1 MIEIKKEAIVLDRA
15 TKEIQFK
22 QTPIIQCIGVT
33 NFSLLEMYSDETP
46 KLQEIISTEDKPI
59 KRIAYDKLTTIAK
72 KELEKAIET
81 IVLNNQERFVA
92 FFNNARPINARRHQL
107 DLLPMIGKKHR
118 MALMEHLEKKGPIK
132 TLDELKNIELFP
144 DPVKVII
151 NRVITEIENNQ
162 DEKFFLFTIPII
174 KKF

>member
-46 KLQEIISTEDKPI
+46 KLQETISTEDKPI
-59 KRIAYDKLTTIAK
+59 KRITYDKLTTIAK

-81 IVLNNQERFVA
+81 IVSNNQERFVN

-118 MALMEHLEKKGPIK
+118 MALIEYLEKNGPFK
-132 TLDELKNIELFP
+132 TFEDLKKIELFP
-144 DPVKVII
+144 DPAKII
-151 NRVITEIENNQ
+151 VNRVLIEIENNEE
-162 DEKFFLFTIPII
+162 EKYFLFTIPII

>member
-1 MIEIKKEAIVLDRA
+1 MIEIKKEAIVIDRT

-22 QTPIIQCIGVT
+22 QTPVIQCVGVT
-33 NFSLLEMYSDETP
+33 NFSLLELYSDETP
-46 KLQEIISTEDKPI
+46 KLQEIISTEDKPV
-59 KRIAYDKLTTIAK
+59 KRINYDKLTTIAK
-72 KELEKAIET
+72 KELEKAVET
-81 IVLNNQERFVA
+81 IVLNNPEKFVS

-118 MALMEHLEKKGPIK
+118 MALMEYLEKNGPFK
-132 TLDELKNIELFP
+132 TLEDLKKIELFP

-151 NRVITEIENNQ
+151 NRILTEIENNEE
-162 DEKFFLFTIPII
+162 EKYFLFTVPII